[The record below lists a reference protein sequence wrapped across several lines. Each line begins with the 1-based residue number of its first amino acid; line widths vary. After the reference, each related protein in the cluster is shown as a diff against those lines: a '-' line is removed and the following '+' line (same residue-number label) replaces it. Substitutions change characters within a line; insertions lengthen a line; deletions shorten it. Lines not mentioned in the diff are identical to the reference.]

1 MPLESWNLVAV
12 FPAQGTGMYAHHV
25 DLNGQN
31 SAGMALFFTNAARSR
46 REIAKYPAPIVKF
59 ACEPDIPA

>member
-1 MPLESWNLVAV
+1 
-12 FPAQGTGMYAHHV
+12 MYAHHV
-25 DLNGQN
+25 DLNGQY

-59 ACEPDIPA
+59 AC